1 VPSNPLTLTDDLTP
15 SEVQFLEDQIN
26 EFNFATTGFHDGRLL
41 TLQVK
46 DQQGKLAAG
55 LYGWTWG
62 GCAEIRFLWVREDW
76 RGRGYGR
83 QLLAAAE
90 IEAAGRGCTQVVL
103 STHSFQAPDFYQK
116 LGYIVAGHFD
126 NYPRGYQQFFLSKQL
141 NRMNNMDKEKL
152 DTLITQI
159 HTELDKA
166 EPLDTTS
173 RDSLRSLTK
182 DIQTHAAPHSDP
194 SLNERLQA
202 SMAEFEA
209 DHPLV
214 AQAIAQLLNGLAD
227 AGV

>member
-1 VPSNPLTLTDDLTP
+1 MPSDSLIVTDDPAP

-26 EFNFATTGFHDGRLL
+26 EFNFATTGFNDGRLL
-41 TLQVK
+41 SILVK
-46 DQQGKLAAG
+46 DEQGQAAAG

-62 GCAEIRFLWVREDW
+62 GCAEVRFLWVRKDW
-76 RGRGYGR
+76 RGQGYGR
-83 QLLAAAE
+83 QLLSAAE
-90 IEAAGRGCTQVVL
+90 AEAGRRGCTQVVL

-116 LGYIVAGHFD
+116 LGYTIAGRFD

-141 NRMNNMDKEKL
+141 NGMINMDKEKL

-173 RDSLRSLTK
+173 RDSLRSLTT

-194 SLNERLQA
+194 SLNDRLQA

-214 AQAIAQLLNGLAD
+214 AQAIAQLLNGLAE